1 MWEQVTAE
9 DLDRAKQ
16 SLSELRTESL
26 KRHAEEL
33 ENLRAKHAEE
43 LATIETKQA
52 ELDRLNLLI
61 EAFASELDQ
70 SGEFEPESAGITT
83 EPDAVTPPDI
93 PISAEPDSADDKGA
107 PTPQQSSNFGVLR
120 NTLQRLTMPRRA

>member
-1 MWEQVTAE
+1 MWKQVTAE

-70 SGEFEPESAGITT
+70 NGKPESDTVSITI
-83 EPDAVTPPDI
+83 EADAATPPNM
-93 PISAEPDSADDKGA
+93 PILAEPDSADDKGA

>member
-16 SLSELRTESL
+16 SLSKLRTESL
-26 KRHAEEL
+26 KRHAEQL

-52 ELDRLNLLI
+52 ELDQLNLLI
-61 EAFASELDQ
+61 EAFASGLDQ
-70 SGEFEPESAGITT
+70 SGKFEPENAGITT
-83 EPDAVTPPDI
+83 EPEAVTPADI
-93 PISAEPDSADDKGA
+93 PISTEPDSTDDKGA
-107 PTPQQSSNFGVLR
+107 PTPQQSSNFGVIR
-120 NTLQRLTMPRRA
+120 NTLHRLTMPRRA

>member
-1 MWEQVTAE
+1 MWKQVTAE

-16 SLSELRTESL
+16 SLSELRIESL

-33 ENLRAKHAEE
+33 ESLRAKHAEE

-70 SGEFEPESAGITT
+70 NGKSKSEAAAITT
-83 EPDAVTPPDI
+83 EPDAARPPDM
-93 PISAEPDSADDKGA
+93 PISAEPDSADDKE
-107 PTPQQSSNFGVLR
+107 PLTPQQSSNFGVIR
-120 NTLQRLTMPRRA
+120 STLHRFAMPRRA